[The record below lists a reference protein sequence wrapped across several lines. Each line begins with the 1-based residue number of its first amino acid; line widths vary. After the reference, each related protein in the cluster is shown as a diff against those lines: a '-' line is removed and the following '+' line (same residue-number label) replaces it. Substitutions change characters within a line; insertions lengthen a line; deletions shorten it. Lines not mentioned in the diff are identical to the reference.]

1 MAKKPLSL
9 TLQTNGRSIAKIDPG
24 QFLLDDGVAAKAI
37 TLKTTFSLANAT
49 GGPVTLNKAQ
59 KLLVLDSFQL
69 NLKWGTPK
77 NPQQM
82 FNSIGFRKLREI
94 ARTLQ
99 GTDLQGFTNTVDGM
113 QQAMPDAA
121 TTELILYQRI
131 PLGYFWRFIEPAF
144 LAFGKT
150 QMASL
155 ALELKKID
163 SVAILANVTFDGPVE
178 IAVMPDEVHVDGG
191 ADPVSPGI
199 VYDESDGVKITETL
213 PEGMPIQV
221 TERSA
226 AHVDTLLTDYTLK
239 INNLVVHEQVSP
251 EEAITESSD
260 VVNYPSDASTVDEV
274 THLYN
279 LNAQGASLDPAKVP
293 TGAVSVKQNKKDL
306 ATIKLAQLRVPVLGR
321 EAMEDFVDY
330 ATKIIIKGKRHL
342 VSSNIAWKLGLPVH
356 SAFVAPGL
364 LEPETSALAQKLP
377 ALVGGPGLVVDTI
390 IPDSTLRGVKARV
403 NAHKA
408 VPGNAEAA
416 AAEAAVQELAA
427 AIPGAVGSA
436 DGFHSGDTSLLDRV
450 RRIVGG

>member
-37 TLKTTFSLANAT
+37 TLKTVFSLANAT
-49 GGPVTLNKAQ
+49 GGPVTLNEAQ
-59 KLLVLDSFQL
+59 KLLVLDSFQI
-69 NLKWGTPK
+69 NLKWGSPK
-77 NPQQM
+77 MPQQM
-82 FNSIGFRKLREI
+82 FNSVGCRKMREI

-99 GTDLQGFTNTVDGM
+99 GTELQGFENTVDGM
-113 QQAMPDAA
+113 QQAMADGT

-155 ALELKKID
+155 ALEVKKID
-163 SVAILANVTFDGPVE
+163 SVAILANITFDGPVE
-178 IAVMPDEVHVDGG
+178 IAVMPDEVHTEGG

-199 VYDESDGVKITETL
+199 VYDESDGVKITESL

-226 AHVDTLLTDYTLK
+226 AHTSSALTDVTVK
-239 INNLVVHEQVSP
+239 VGNLIVHEQVSP
-251 EEAITESSD
+251 EELITESTD
-260 VVNYPSDASTVDEV
+260 VVNYPADASTVDEV

-293 TGAVSVKQNKKDL
+293 TGEVSVKQNKKDL
-306 ATIKLAQLRVPVLGR
+306 ATIKLSQLRIPVLGR
-321 EAMEDFVDY
+321 EVMEDFVDY
-330 ATKIIIKGKRHL
+330 ATKTIIKGKRKL
-342 VSSNIAWKLGLPVH
+342 VSSNLAWRLGLPVH
-356 SAFVAPGL
+356 SSFVAPGL
-364 LEPETSALAQKLP
+364 LEPETTSLAQKLP
-377 ALVGGPGLVVDTI
+377 GLVGGPGLVVDTI
-390 IPDSTLRGVKARV
+390 IPDTTLNRVRATV
-403 NAHKA
+403 NAHKS

-416 AAEAAVQELAA
+416 AAEAAIQELAA
-427 AIPGAVGSA
+427 GIPGAVGSA
-436 DGFHSGDTSLLDRV
+436 NGFHSGDTSLLDRV
-450 RRIVGG
+450 RRIVG